1 MTTLNRLLLILIVF
15 SCTAMSQEGEE
26 MTVYGLVLDEK
37 TQTPIANSKVIIE
50 KFYKGDSALSMGA
63 FKEVEEVVTGD
74 SGCFSLTLNVDVN
87 GRYQLTSK
95 NKDKFWGGGIL
106 SVDGSIMSKST
117 IDKPLVIIHK
127 Q

>member
-1 MTTLNRLLLILIVF
+1 MTILNRLLLILIAF
-15 SCTAMSQEGEE
+15 SFAAMSQEGEE

-37 TQTPIANSKVIIE
+37 TQAPITNSKVIIE
-50 KFYKGDSALSMGA
+50 KFYKGESALSMGA
-63 FKEVEEVVTGD
+63 FKKVEEVVTGD
-74 SGCFSLTLNVDVN
+74 SGCFSFTLSVDVN
-87 GRYQLTSK
+87 GKYQLTSK